1 MTRLVRT
8 RGRLI
13 AVLIILVASLLLIWV
28 LSVVLGSHRGGDVRP
43 GIDITTPSPA
53 PTDTATPAAP
63 ENTTPAGQ
71 DPGVPAEP
79 PVADEPQVPV
89 QPVAPAVPVSPAD
102 DDDHD
107 DRDDRD
113 DVDDVDKD

>member
-1 MTRLVRT
+1 MTRLVHT

-63 ENTTPAGQ
+63 ENATPAGQ

-102 DDDHD
+102 DDD
-107 DRDDRD
+107 RDDRD
-113 DVDDVDKD
+113 DVDDVDND